1 MALPLIVGLDI
12 GTQSIRAAV
21 AEIKRDNQLSLLS
34 LMKMPSAGMRRGTVD
49 NVVDATHAIGEI
61 LTELKKI
68 NKSAIKNI
76 ILGVATPDVKVQHS
90 KGVVAVSRADDEI
103 YQDDISRVIQSSQ
116 AINLPPNRIVLHYLT
131 KEFIVDG
138 IDNISDPLGMIGK
151 RLEVNTLIID
161 AFSPS
166 VKNIMKCIETLGGTV
181 ITHAL
186 SPIAS
191 ACTILSKGQKEL
203 GVILI
208 DIGFAKTSFVV
219 YEENKLVHA
228 GVIPVGSGNITNDL
242 AIGLRIPIEAAEIVK
257 LSYGSAIAKEVP
269 ARDIVDLNK
278 IDARVRGTVSKKYIA
293 EIIEV
298 RLAEIFELVNNEIK
312 HLAKAG
318 QLPAGAVLVG
328 GGAKLPNIVDL
339 ARSELKLAAEI
350 GVPHVAAL
358 NPISSDIALQAE
370 DPEFACAL
378 GLLKYEQEGRSD
390 STKVTSP
397 QFGSWLKKI
406 LDSFIP

>member
-1 MALPLIVGLDI
+1 MSSPLIVGLDI
-12 GTQSIRAAV
+12 GTQNIRAAV
-21 AEIKRDNQLSLLS
+21 AELKRDNQISLLS
-34 LMKMPSAGMRRGTVD
+34 LIKMPSAGMRRGTVD
-49 NVVDATHAIGEI
+49 NVIDATHAIGEV

-68 NKSAIKNI
+68 GKGTIKNI
-76 ILGVATPDVKVQHS
+76 VLGVATPDVKVQHS

-103 YQDDISRVIQSSQ
+103 YRDDIERVIQSSQ

-166 VKNIMKCIETLGGTV
+166 VKNIIKCIETLGGTV
-181 ITHAL
+181 ITQAL
-186 SPIAS
+186 SPMA
-191 ACTILSKGQKEL
+191 AGHTILSKGQKEL

-208 DIGFAKTSFVV
+208 DIGFSKTSFVV
-219 YEENKLVHA
+219 YEETKLVHA
-228 GVIPVGSGNITNDL
+228 GVVPVGSGNITNDL
-242 AIGLRIPIEAAEIVK
+242 AIGLRIPIEAAEVVK
-257 LSYGSAIAKEVP
+257 LSYGSALAKEVP

-278 IDARVRGTVSKKYIA
+278 IDPKVRGTVSKKYIA

-318 QLPAGAVLVG
+318 QLPAGAILVG

-350 GVPHVAAL
+350 GIPNVSAL
-358 NPISSDIALQAE
+358 NPISSDVAIQAE

-378 GLLKYEQEGRSD
+378 GLLRYEQEERNGEG
-390 STKVTSP
+390 VTIINPMS
-397 QFGSWLKKI
+397 SWLKRLI
-406 LDSFIP
+406 NIFMP

>member
-1 MALPLIVGLDI
+1 MPSPLIVGLDI
-12 GTQSIRAAV
+12 GTQNIRAAV
-21 AEIKRDNQLSLLS
+21 AEIKRDNHLSLLS
-34 LMKMPSAGMRRGTVD
+34 LIKMPSAGMRRGTVD
-49 NVVDATHAIGEI
+49 SVIDATHAISQV
-61 LTELKKI
+61 LNELKRIGKGT
-68 NKSAIKNI
+68 IKNI
-76 ILGVATPDVKVQHS
+76 VLGVATPDTKVQHS
-90 KGVVAVSRADDEI
+90 RGVVAVSRADDEI
-103 YQDDISRVIQSSQ
+103 YEDDISRVIQSSQ
-116 AINLPPNRIVLHYLT
+116 AINLPPNRIVLHYIT

-151 RLEVNTLIID
+151 RLEVNTLIVD

-166 VKNIMKCIETLGGTV
+166 VKNIMKCIETLGGGV

-191 ACTILSKGQKEL
+191 ASIVLSKGQREL

-208 DIGFAKTSFVV
+208 DIGFSKTSFVV
-219 YEENKLVHA
+219 YEENKMVHA

-242 AIGLRIPIEAAEIVK
+242 AIGLRVPIEAAETIK
-257 LSYGSAIAKEVP
+257 LSYGSAVAKEVP

-278 IDARVRGTVSKKYIA
+278 IDPRVRGTVSKKYIA

-318 QLPAGAVLVG
+318 QLPAGAVLIG
-328 GGAKLPNIVDL
+328 GGSKLPNLVDL

-350 GVPHVAAL
+350 GVPHIAAL
-358 NPISSDIALQAE
+358 DPISADLATQGE

-378 GLLKYEQEGRSD
+378 GLLKYEQEGRLD
-390 STKVTSP
+390 TGIVKP
-397 QFGSWLKKI
+397 RIGSWFKKMI
-406 LDSFIP
+406 DSFIP

>member
-1 MALPLIVGLDI
+1 MSSSIIVGLDI
-12 GTQSIRAAV
+12 GTQNIRAAV
-21 AEIKRDNQLSLLS
+21 AEIKRDNQISLLS
-34 LMKMPSAGMRRGTVD
+34 LIKMPSSGMRRGTVD
-49 NVVDATHAIGEI
+49 NVVDATHAIGQA

-68 NKSAIKNI
+68 NKGVIKNI

-103 YQDDISRVIQSSQ
+103 YRDDIDRVIQSSQ
-116 AINLPPNRIVLHYLT
+116 ALSLPPNRLVLHYIT

-166 VKNIMKCIETLGGTV
+166 VKNIIKCIETLGGTV

-191 ACTILSKGQKEL
+191 ACSVLSKGQKEL

-208 DIGFAKTSFVV
+208 DIGFSKTSFVV

-257 LSYGSAIAKEVP
+257 LSYGSAVAKEVP

-278 IDARVRGTVSKKYIA
+278 IDPRVRDTVSKKYIA

-350 GVPHVAAL
+350 GIPNVSL
-358 NPISSDIALQAE
+358 LGPISSDVALQAE

-378 GLLKYEQEGRSD
+378 GLLKYEQQERND
-390 STKVTSP
+390 ETKISP
-397 QFGSWLKKI
+397 PPIGSWLKKI
-406 LDSFIP
+406 INTFIP